1 MNILVFAPYA
11 INTPHFETELEII
24 QKHLDVGDKVT
35 AIGCNANLK
44 ACDANFAHYYLQCLN
59 CISRRIEGLK
69 LLSQSIPV
77 KPLYN
82 LTEQNKREI
91 ESLPTSFSSL
101 EELKRFTIDNFDLG
115 FAVLSSLISAMRD
128 PEPDL
133 AKDRVIVEKL
143 MKPSL
148 AAYRSIQ
155 NYLSAGNFDRVYVY
169 NGRYVPMRAAFRAC
183 QSQEVDCFLHEKGR
197 TLNHYNLWKNSLPHD
212 IAYTEKL
219 IRNVWSLSNDI
230 SSQEKIASGFFLDR
244 IQGISRTWYSY
255 TKEQEQGLLPK
266 TWDDEKIN
274 LVIFN
279 SSEDEFSSIGDQWK
293 NPLYESQYEGL
304 RKIIESVKDDERLHL
319 YLRVHPNLKNVQ
331 NKQIDQINALK
342 APNLTVIPP
351 DSPVSSY
358 TLLKNSSKVVTFG
371 STMGIEAV
379 YWGIPSILAGQSFYR
394 NLGGTYNPK
403 THEELLELLYAKL
416 PPKEKTAALMYGYYF
431 STWGISFKYYEA
443 LGIYEGKFKG
453 VRIQPKITVD
463 LVVSQALEELNVNQ
477 HPDIALSLFDR
488 AIAAQPNVPGLQYGK
503 AVALARMER
512 TAEAIETLQALLSV
526 MPAHRQARGL
536 LDELQPVRE
545 RVIDDAEFQEFLPI
559 IRPHTSLSDAS
570 LYSLFSR
577 AKQVCEQNIPGNFIE
592 LGIEG
597 GGETALIAVA
607 IKRYSKQKRWVYAFD
622 EKNNATVAKV
632 REIWAKLGVTDI
644 VKPISGNIRETVPK
658 MRYIVGVLALVHL
671 NLEDDSIAKTILDIL
686 YSHIANDA
694 LIQIDRYRHS
704 GGSHRALQELAAA
717 RQIQFNLNAIDTTS
731 VWFQKPDR
739 YPVNSIL
746 NLELVKNFTED
757 DSTNYGIQSQMS
769 INERFQLYYALR
781 ELLPRLPSPFRFV
794 EIGSW
799 AGGSL
804 LLICKALKRM
814 TPSVQGISIDPG
826 GLPQLHQVLQ
836 YLQNDVRHLRMFSH
850 QAVPH
855 LKQFFDRDGNLPTF
869 MFIDGD
875 HTYEGVRRDIIDY
888 FPLLAPGGLMV
899 FHDYLPPLDLQN
911 RESILFH
918 HAGNEPGIRQ
928 ACQEVME
935 ATYGCEVVNIPLLY
949 PTDPASTDA
958 SLPIIPGVSS
968 TLRVYRKPL

>member
-1 MNILVFAPYA
+1 MNILFFSPYA

-24 QKHLDVGDKVT
+24 QNHLNLGDRVFLL
-35 AIGCNANLK
+35 GCNASFSSCDVNL
-44 ACDANFAHYYLQCLN
+44 NHNIFQCLN

-69 LLSQSIPV
+69 LLSKNISV
-77 KPLYN
+77 EPLYC
-82 LTEQNKREI
+82 LKKEDRKEL
-91 ESLPTSFSSL
+91 ESIQTKFSSVEDLKSFSI
-101 EELKRFTIDNFDLG
+101 ENFEIG
-115 FAVLSSLISAMRD
+115 YSVLSSIISAFRD
-128 PEPDL
+128 PEPD
-133 AKDRVIVEKL
+133 VEKYQEIIGRL
-143 MKPSL
+143 IQSAL
-148 AAYRSIQ
+148 AVYRSMQ
-155 NYLSAGNFDRVYVY
+155 NYLSSHNIDRVYVY
-169 NGRYVPMRAAFRAC
+169 NGRYAPMRAAFRAC
-183 QSQEVDCFLHEKGR
+183 QSRNVDCFLHEKAR
-197 TLNHYNLWKNSLPHD
+197 TIQHYNLWKNNFMHD
-212 IAYTEKL
+212 IQYTESL
-219 IRNVWSLSNDI
+219 IREYWSKKQEDSEEIASEFFMNKIKGVCHTWFSFTKNQKDDLLPDKWN
-230 SSQEKIASGFFLDR
+230 QEKTNI
-244 IQGISRTWYSY
+244 
-255 TKEQEQGLLPK
+255 
-266 TWDDEKIN
+266 
-274 LVIFN
+274 VIFN
-279 SSEDEFSSIGDQWK
+279 SSEDEFSAIGDQWK
-293 NPLYESQYEGL
+293 NPLYQSQYEGL
-304 RKIIESVKDDERLHL
+304 RKIIQSVGEDDRIHL

-331 NKQIDQINALK
+331 NKQIEQLNALK

-351 DSPVSSY
+351 DSLVSSY
-358 TLLKNSSKVVTFG
+358 TLLKNASKVVTFG

-403 THEELLELLYAKL
+403 THEELVELLYAEL

-431 STWGISFKYYEA
+431 STWGIPFKYYEA

-453 VRIQPKITVD
+453 VKIQPKITVD
-463 LVVSQALEELNVNQ
+463 LVVNQALEELNVNQ
-477 HPDIALSLFDR
+477 HPDIALSLFER
-488 AIAAQPNVPGLQYGK
+488 AIAAQPNAPGLQYGK

-512 TAEAIETLQALLSV
+512 TAEAIETLQTLLSV
-526 MPAHRQARGL
+526 MPAHRKARGL
-536 LDELQPVRE
+536 LDELQPVPE
-545 RVIDDAEFQEFLPI
+545 LAIDDTEFQELLPV
-559 IRPHTSLSDAS
+559 IRPHTSLSDTS

-577 AKQVCEQNIPGNFIE
+577 AKQVCAQNIPGNFIE
-592 LGIEG
+592 LGMDG
-597 GGETALIAVA
+597 GAAVLMA
-607 IKRYSKQKRWVYAFD
+607 AVIKRHSKQQRWVYAF
-622 EKNNATVAKV
+622 EGENPAANPAAKV
-632 REIWAKLGVTDI
+632 REICAKLGVADI
-644 VKPISGNIRETVPK
+644 VKPIAGNIRDSVPK
-658 MRYIVGVLALVHL
+658 MRYIVGVLALMHL
-671 NLEDDSIAKTILDIL
+671 NIEDYAISKMLLDTL
-686 YSHIANDA
+686 YPHIANDA
-694 LIQIDRYRHS
+694 FIQLDRYRHS
-704 GGSHRALQELAAA
+704 GGSHRVLQELAAR
-717 RQIQFNLNAIDTTS
+717 RQIQFDLNAIDATS

-739 YPVNSIL
+739 HPVNSIL
-746 NLELVKNFTED
+746 NLELVQNFTED

-826 GLPQLHQVLQ
+826 GLPQLYQVLQ

-888 FPLLAPGGLMV
+888 FPLLAPGGLMI
-899 FHDYLPPLDLQN
+899 FHDYLPPLDLEN